1 MESVTTVSLIVIG
14 VIALLAFFMAFF
26 VNSVTRGE
34 VTQQTSAT
42 TAVTLNKEA
51 GAITTVALTTAA
63 DTGFEF
69 TVNNSAVK
77 AGSVVIVSLSYNG
90 TTGYPVA
97 ITKDIAAG
105 VFKVVVRNVSATAA
119 LNAAVTIHYH
129 VI

>member
-1 MESVTTVSLIVIG
+1 MDPVTTVSLIVVG
-14 VIALLAFFMAFF
+14 VIALVAFFMAFF

-34 VTQQTSAT
+34 VTQLTSAT

-63 DTGFEF
+63 DTDFTF
-69 TVNNSAVK
+69 TVNNSTVK
-77 AGSVVIVSLSYNG
+77 AESVVIVSLSYNG

-105 VFKVVVRNVSATAA
+105 TFKVVVRNVSASAP
-119 LNAAVTIHYH
+119 LDAAVTIHYR